1 MSFLP
6 VKEQMELIRRGVDEL
21 IPEQDLIQKLEQ
33 SRETD
38 TPLTIKLGCDPSRPD
53 LHIGHGVVLRKL
65 RHFQD
70 LGHTAVLVIGDFT
83 AMIGD
88 PSGRNKTRPQLT
100 LEEARSNAVSYVD
113 QSKVILDINS
123 LIIKYN
129 SDWLNKM
136 NFNEVV
142 KLASSYTVARMLERD
157 DFTKRFQAEVPI
169 SIHEFLYP
177 LAQAQ
182 DSVELNADVELGGT
196 DQKFNLLVGRDLQK
210 DNGQVPQCIIT
221 TPLLEGTDGVE
232 KMSKSYGND
241 IGLQDP
247 PEEMY
252 WKILSISD
260 DDIEKW
266 FVLGA
271 DADDAVMETVRK
283 RLNDPSVNPME
294 VKRDLARAVVAL
306 YYDNKIAQQA
316 EQHFNTV
323 VVNKGVPD
331 EIPEFKLQN
340 EDLIVNV
347 IFGSGLLKS
356 KGEARRMI
364 KQSAVKLD
372 GVIVD
377 DIQATISPIGEQILK
392 VGKRRFLKVIE
403 WPENFMDFSLERSFF
418 LYPV

>member
-100 LEEARSNAVSYVD
+100 LEEARSNAESYVE
-113 QSKVILDINS
+113 QSKVILEINS

-241 IGLQDP
+241 IGFQDP

-252 WKILSISD
+252 GKTLSISD

-266 FVLGA
+266 FVLAA

-283 RLNDPSVNPME
+283 SLNDPSVNPME

-323 VVNKGVPD
+323 VVKKGVPD
-331 EIPEFKLQN
+331 EIPELKLQN

-377 DIQATISPIGEQILK
+377 DIQAIIAPKGEQILK

-403 WPENFMDFSLERSFF
+403 
-418 LYPV
+418 